1 MRFCLMPA
9 DRLGEIAR
17 FRRGLSAGGKW
28 IRTIGPWRQAV
39 GPVMENGESFAG
51 ACRAGHPTV
60 RRCGD
65 VRLRALVKGS
75 WLGSSV
81 SLWAKPHPW
90 RRATARRF
98 FWLTGQRRVFRRGT
112 KGSKPSP
119 STSESRANL
128 TSLPSLQGL
137 CAAAYWTPITGAHE
151 VRGAIRDRWAALGW
165 ERGSLGYPVSDETNE
180 VDGSGRLSLFE
191 HGAIPPA

>member
-1 MRFCLMPA
+1 MIAARTADECDFGSRDRKRSARRNGKRQPA
-9 DRLGEIAR
+9 Q
-17 FRRGLSAGGKW
+17 AGP
-28 IRTIGPWRQAV
+28 RPHLLLTL
-39 GPVMENGESFAG
+39 
-51 ACRAGHPTV
+51 PTV
-60 RRCGD
+60 FRPSFIHEF
-65 VRLRALVKGS
+65 VELR
-75 WLGSSV
+75 
-81 SLWAKPHPW
+81 
-90 RRATARRF
+90 
-98 FWLTGQRRVFRRGT
+98 
-112 KGSKPSP
+112 
-119 STSESRANL
+119 ESRANL

>member
-1 MRFCLMPA
+1 MNKLRVADHGPPSDIVRNRRF
-9 DRLGEIAR
+9 
-17 FRRGLSAGGKW
+17 
-28 IRTIGPWRQAV
+28 
-39 GPVMENGESFAG
+39 ESISLQQRVQCEPDFPRPKSDANLDFQSFTG

-98 FWLTGQRRVFRRGT
+98 FWLTGQKQVFRRGT
-112 KGSKPSP
+112 KGS
-119 STSESRANL
+119 N
-128 TSLPSLQGL
+128 PSLSSREAGRRL
-137 CAAAYWTPITGAHE
+137 RRPARLVPTTGDGIAGGVCE
-151 VRGAIRDRWAALGW
+151 RRRRGPMRS
-165 ERGSLGYPVSDETNE
+165 RGTASKAS
-180 VDGSGRLSLFE
+180 
-191 HGAIPPA
+191 